1 MASDEEDEVATPGED
16 PLGLRSGPRR
26 ATFTPPPQPG
36 DDQYDDDALA
46 EALAASFPGPIT
58 GTIPVVPPPGPQS
71 EPPAAADPAP
81 ASEPPLPPPEPASWV
96 PTAPTTAPE
105 VDSPQAE
112 QPQAEQ
118 PPVEQP
124 RAEQPRAEQPQA
136 ERPPVEQPP
145 WASAP
150 APDPSQAVALP
161 QGPPQRP
168 VRRSLPD
175 SELIGWVEGAASEP
189 GGTLNVIEG
198 LQSQLNL
205 RIQEAREFSDWEQ
218 TMLADGSPGSLAAVE
233 DARPEFTGVL
243 PDLGAALSGGAI
255 PAEAPQAPAP
265 DPTTE
270 MPPSAPTFAEPAE
283 EAPPFAPPPPR
294 PSESAPVDEYTLPT
308 GWFVP
313 PVEVDAPSVP
323 LADHQAPVTGPF
335 LLPDERLE
343 AWPPPDFG
351 EETPPA
357 EPAPEPPGEPEPGPD
372 LEAPVEEAP
381 HFLPEPS
388 SEPLLP
394 TASVL
399 IPPPLVEPPPF
410 GTSGVP
416 GPPLDEI
423 DDEID
428 GEIEDVLEADA
439 LLEDQ
444 EAPSAGD
451 PFNDLLN
458 GEEPPAPEPEVD
470 RPIEELFI
478 EPLPAVAGGELTE
491 TGSVAI
497 VDQAYEID
505 SEDDAVDETDRVTQG
520 LGPVTVDTA
529 GIAIVP
535 PVVQPP
541 SGPISTVRVPEDENV
556 LSGEELQK
564 PRVFS
569 LEAAGVEPTPLE
581 NRVGRAARLFWLWFA
596 ANASLLSI
604 GLGAAIFGLGMSLRQ
619 SIVATLAGIALS
631 FFPLGLSTLA
641 GKRSGQPTMVV
652 SRATFGLVGNVLP
665 SILSLISRL
674 FWGAVLLWFLTTSV
688 SGVLI
693 GAELDG
699 GIGERILQLILFG
712 GGLLLAFVIA
722 LFGYGLLAKVQL
734 IFSVLSGILLIGLIA
749 MTFNYVSIQQALS
762 TQDGPWI
769 LVITGAVLVFSFVGL
784 AWANSGGDL
793 ARYQRFGSS
802 GAVSMLWATIGATLP
817 AFILIAYGA
826 LLAASNKGIAS
837 GFVTAPLDTLA
848 LMLPSWYPLPLLLSV
863 GLSLLS
869 GIAISLYSGGFS
881 LQAAGVRVPRPLAVV
896 IVTVLLGALTA
907 VLLLAF
913 GGSMLELFRDAA
925 TTIAVPI
932 AAWAGIFAAEL
943 MIRNRRFETMS
954 LMHRG
959 GIYADVRWANLI
971 ALVLITVVGWAF
983 TTASVGWLS
992 WQGFGFSLLGVGAES
1007 DLAGTDLGV
1016 LVALVLGILVPIVIG
1031 IPAIRAQESSR
1042 PTSWAS
1048 VGWLPCRPSQKCSP
1062 WSSSSGRPTAPSRG
1076 MRWGSSLETLRT
1088 R

>member
-1 MASDEEDEVATPGED
+1 MAADDEDEARASGAD
-16 PLGLRSGPRR
+16 PLGVNSGPRR

-46 EALAASFPGPIT
+46 EALAASFPAPIT
-58 GTIPVVPPPGPQS
+58 GTIPVTPPREPGPVPPPTAAPVPEPDVQPEPENAPAPDHTPEPENAREPEPLPDPGPQ
-71 EPPAAADPAP
+71 PGPWA
-81 ASEPPLPPPEPASWV
+81 PPPPDTGPASWV
-96 PTAPTTAPE
+96 PSAPVA
-105 VDSPQAE
+105 SPAD
-112 QPQAEQ
+112 
-118 PPVEQP
+118 
-124 RAEQPRAEQPQA
+124 
-136 ERPPVEQPP
+136 QPP

-150 APDPSQAVALP
+150 APDPSQAVDLP

-175 SELIGWVEGAASEP
+175 DQLIGWVEGAASEP
-189 GGTLNVIEG
+189 GGTLDVIEG

-218 TMLADGSPGSLAAVE
+218 TMLAEGSPEAIAAVE
-233 DARPEFTGVL
+233 EARPEFTGVL
-243 PDLGAALSGGAI
+243 PDLGAALAGGA
-255 PAEAPQAPAP
+255 AVAPASVETP
-265 DPTTE
+265 DELPPVTE
-270 MPPSAPTFAEPAE
+270 PPITEPPVSEPAFSE
-283 EAPPFAPPPPR
+283 PPFSEPPFSEPPVSEPPVSEPPVDDYRPPP
-294 PSESAPVDEYTLPT
+294 

-313 PVEVDAPSVP
+313 PIEVDAPSVP
-323 LADHQAPVTGPF
+323 LDEPAVDSALPGEPPAAPMTGPF
-335 LLPDERLE
+335 VLPDERLE

-351 EETPPA
+351 DTVPGPPDT
-357 EPAPEPPGEPEPGPD
+357 EPEPESEPEVD
-372 LEAPVEEAP
+372 EAP

-394 TASVL
+394 TASVPIPPPL

-410 GTSGVP
+410 GTSGVAK
-416 GPPLDEI
+416 PPLDEPPL
-423 DDEID
+423 DELPAD
-428 GEIEDVLEADA
+428 ELLADELPLDEHLTDREPSHVESAADA
-439 LLEDQ
+439 TFAALMN
-444 EAPSAGD
+444 GD
-451 PFNDLLN
+451 
-458 GEEPPAPEPEVD
+458 EEPPAPEPPVD
-470 RPIEELFI
+470 SPIEELFI
-478 EPLPAVAGGELTE
+478 EPLPVVAGGELTE

-497 VDQAYEID
+497 VDQAYEVD
-505 SEDDAVDETDRVTQG
+505 GEDDAVDETDRVVQDF
-520 LGPVTVDTA
+520 GPVSVDTA

-535 PVVQPP
+535 VAVQPP
-541 SGPISTVRVPEDENV
+541 SGPISTMRVPEDESV
-556 LSGEELQK
+556 LAGQELVK
-564 PRVFS
+564 PRVFA
-569 LEAAGVEPTPLE
+569 LEAAGLEPTPVE
-581 NRVGRAARLFWLWFA
+581 NRVGRAARMFWLWFA

-665 SILSLISRL
+665 SLLSLISRL
-674 FWGAVLLWFLTTSV
+674 FWGAVLLWFLATST

-693 GAELDG
+693 GAGLAGD
-699 GIGERILQLILFG
+699 IGERTLQLIVFG
-712 GGLLLAFVIA
+712 GGLLVAFAIA
-722 LFGYGLLAKVQL
+722 LFGYGLLAKIQL
-734 IFSVLSGILLIGLIA
+734 VFTILSGILLIGLIA
-749 MTFNYVSIQQALS
+749 MTFSYVSIQQALS

-769 LVITGAVLVFSFVGL
+769 LVVTGAVLVFSFVGL

-793 ARYQRFGSS
+793 ARYQRVGSS

-826 LLAASNKGIAS
+826 LLAASNKGIAT

-848 LMLPSWYPLPLLLSV
+848 LMLPAWYPIPVLLSV

-881 LQAAGVRVPRPLAVV
+881 LQAAGVRVARPLGVV
-896 IVTVLLGALTA
+896 IITVLLGGLTA

-913 GGSMLELFRDAA
+913 GGSILELFRDAA
-925 TTIAVPI
+925 TTLAVPI

-954 LMHRG
+954 LLHRG
-959 GIYADVRWANLI
+959 GIYGDVRWGNFI
-971 ALVLITVVGWAF
+971 ALILITVIGWAF

-992 WQGFGFSLLGVGAES
+992 WQGFGFRLLGVATDS

-1016 LVALVLGILVPIVIG
+1016 LIALVLGILVPIVIG
-1031 IPAIRAQESSR
+1031 IPAIRAQESSK
-1042 PTSWAS
+1042 PT
-1048 VGWLPCRPSQKCSP
+1048 G
-1062 WSSSSGRPTAPSRG
+1062 
-1076 MRWGSSLETLRT
+1076 
-1088 R
+1088 